1 MDSYD
6 INEAIFL
13 FQASDTARGVNGRFD
28 ELPGGPAAVL
38 SKLWELW
45 GQQEIG
51 GCTTTGV
58 PVPKGPRSVHGVPRL
73 PPAAPP
79 PVSSYNPDGTRRMVP
94 LGSYQKGRAGY
105 DLCVTNEQILMLPE
119 KDRIPAISL
128 HLVHEAVHALL
139 DATSDGASLE
149 EEVAARRLEIEYH
162 DELSTG
168 KGVFNC
174 FAVTPAAQDDFTK
187 IVETPLRS
195 VKTQSKWLAK
205 DQLADYLLGFDFYRE
220 YINDP
225 EWIVKNIRTI
235 WGGINNRWATTKGLS
250 IRALISDDRAQADI
264 GSGKGV
270 SEDRQALMLEIME
283 SIKQK
288 AHWDE
293 MMRYAGQDR
302 SAVSASAYSL
312 QSALV
317 SVNSVFTQ
325 RIRKLEATWGTNL
338 TKEPQGPPGDFPMPD
353 PRVRMA

>member
-1 MDSYD
+1 MESYD

-13 FQASDTARGVNGRFD
+13 FQASDTAHGVNGRFD
-28 ELPGGPAAVL
+28 ELPGGPPAVL
-38 SKLWELW
+38 SKLWNLY
-45 GQQEIG
+45 GQNKIG
-51 GCTTTGV
+51 GCTEEGASV
-58 PVPKGPRSVHGVPRL
+58 PGGPLSVHGVP
-73 PPAAPP
+73 
-79 PVSSYNPDGTRRMVP
+79 
-94 LGSYQKGRAGY
+94 LGSYHKGRLGKGRLGSYSEGRAGIKI
-105 DLCVTNEQILMLPE
+105 CVTNEQILMLPE

-128 HLVHEAVHALL
+128 TLVHEAVHALL
-139 DATSDGASLE
+139 NAKSGGARLE
-149 EEVAARRLEIEYH
+149 SEVAARRLEIEYH
-162 DELSTG
+162 DELSTS

-174 FAVTPAAQDDFTK
+174 FAVTPAAQDDYTK
-187 IVETPLRS
+187 VETPLRS

-205 DQLADYLLGFDFYRE
+205 DQLADYVLGFDSYRE

-264 GSGKGV
+264 GSEKGV
-270 SEDRQALMLEIME
+270 SADRQALILEIME

-293 MMRYAGQDR
+293 MMRSAGQDR
-302 SAVSASAYSL
+302 SAVSAPAYSL

-317 SVNSVFTQ
+317 SVNPVFTQ